1 VGDSVKLVKRSS
13 KRGALSTIDIKAVA
27 GRLRFLRFSQGESQS
42 AVAGKLGVATT
53 TYADWE
59 LGLRLPT
66 VEALVVLLNDSHVDM
81 DWLISGE
88 TDEPEK
94 SIFFND
100 IWQTVDRIEA
110 LSNEAKTKLDEA
122 EKRAL
127 VETILSKPPSQQAA
141 LYEGFKRG
149 LASGNSKLL

>member
-1 VGDSVKLVKRSS
+1 VSDSVKLVKRTS
-13 KRGALSTIDIKAVA
+13 KKGAVSAIDVKAVA

-42 AVAGKLGVATT
+42 AVASKLGVATT

-66 VEALVVLLNDSHVDM
+66 IEALFVLLSDGRIDI
-81 DWLISGE
+81 DWLILGE
-88 TDEPEK
+88 TAEPQK
-94 SIFFND
+94 SIFFSD
-100 IWQTVDRIEA
+100 IWQAVDRIEA

-127 VETILSKPPSQQAA
+127 VEAVLSKPPSQQAA
-141 LYEGFKRG
+141 VYEGFKRG